1 LSCYTIS
8 MTDLTKKTIPVLK
21 KYGVTKAAVFGSYAR
36 GEAKNDSDIDL
47 LVEIKKNISLLDFSA
62 LKQELQELLNR
73 RVDLIE
79 YSQIKPLLKQPILE
93 DAKIFY
99 VQ

>member
-1 LSCYTIS
+1 
-8 MTDLTKKTIPVLK
+8 MTDLTQKTIPVLK

-36 GEAKNDSDIDL
+36 DEAKNDSDIDL
-47 LVEIKKNISLLDFSA
+47 LVDIKKNISLLDFSA

-79 YSQIKPLLKQPILE
+79 YSQIKPLLKQSILE
-93 DAKIFY
+93 DAKVFY
-99 VQ
+99 SQ

>member
-1 LSCYTIS
+1 
-8 MTDLTKKTIPVLK
+8 MTDLTQKTIPILK
-21 KYGVTKAAVFGSYAR
+21 RYGVAKAAVFGSYAR

-47 LVEIKKNISLLDFSA
+47 LVDIKKNISLLDFSA

-79 YSQIKPLLKQPILE
+79 YSQIKPMLKQSILE

-99 VQ
+99 SQ